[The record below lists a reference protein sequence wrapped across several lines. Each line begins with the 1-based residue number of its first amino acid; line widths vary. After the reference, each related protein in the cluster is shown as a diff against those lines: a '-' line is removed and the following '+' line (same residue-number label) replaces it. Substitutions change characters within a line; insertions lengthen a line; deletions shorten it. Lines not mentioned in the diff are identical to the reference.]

1 MNSQTNQPTENVAE
15 SNEIPKDPRVWIE
28 LPRAGRTASEFA
40 EEVGEALAPA
50 PFFALDGIPVRVNGD
65 KIEPITATSFRTAPE
80 KEIVFFKYRRKTK
93 DENDPATPVPES
105 MNEMQANVVL
115 QSELFRKRLRSL
127 RGVSSIPI
135 PVFRD
140 GKVILSTGYDPG
152 TSILSTDDGG
162 HAFDL
167 MQKDVAVAYLRD
179 LLREFPFADD
189 EGRSMSVQIAAMMSR
204 FASSLLPRGAQIPF
218 IIWNANGP
226 RAGKTL
232 LAKIVEIVVR
242 GFASIRALPESAEEL
257 QKVLDSEVL
266 AGSSSIIFDNVKT
279 KLDSPFLE
287 QYATSSV
294 VSVRRLGS
302 SVKLDVEKR
311 TMLMFTSNQAEVSA
325 DIAGRSLFCDLFVME
340 ADPQS
345 RHIDRILTEE
355 FLSKSEIRYGILS
368 ALWSLIVAWD
378 QSGRPA
384 GSGRLAGF
392 EDWGRIIGGIVENA
406 GFGSPMRKPSSD
418 HLGDSD
424 YTDMESL
431 VRIMTEGVFRDAI
444 ELNCREGI
452 TFEDLLWICRDR
464 GLFDET
470 IRGKVDRDTGEFILF
485 NKSKVGKLFARYMG
499 RVFQLGEAG
508 AVKFE
513 RVGEKGRRRFRIC

>member
-1 MNSQTNQPTENVAE
+1 MVSP
-15 SNEIPKDPRVWIE
+15 
-28 LPRAGRTASEFA
+28 FY
-40 EEVGEALAPA
+40 ALE
-50 PFFALDGIPVRVNGD
+50 GIPVRVNGD
-65 KIEPITATSFRTAPE
+65 KVETINATGFRTAPE
-80 KEIVFFKYRRKTK
+80 DQIVFFKYRRKSK

-105 MNEMQANVVL
+105 MNEMQASVVL
-115 QSELFRKRLRSL
+115 QSELFRKRLRPL

-140 GKVILSTGYDPG
+140 GKVILSTGYDPN
-152 TSILSTDDGG
+152 TALLSTGKGG
-162 HAFDL
+162 LDL
-167 MQKDVAVAYLRD
+167 QPLKVAADYLRD
-179 LLREFPFADD
+179 LLREFPFSDD
-189 EGRSMSVQIAAMMSR
+189 DGRSMSVQIAAMMSR
-204 FASSLLPRGAQIPF
+204 FAASLLPRGAQIPF

-242 GFASIRALPESAEEL
+242 GFASIRALPESSEEL

-279 KLDSPFLE
+279 KLDSTFLE

-302 SVKLDVEKR
+302 SVKLDIEKR

-325 DIAGRSLFCDLFVME
+325 DIAGRSLFCDLFVKE

-345 RHIDRILTEE
+345 RHIDRVMTDEY
-355 FLSKSEIRYGILS
+355 LSRAETRFAILS

-378 QSGRPA
+378 QAGRPA

-406 GFGSPMRKPSSD
+406 GFGSPLRKPSSD

-424 YTDMESL
+424 YIDMESL

-444 ELNCREGI
+444 ELKCRDGI

-464 GLFDET
+464 GLFEET

-513 RVGEKGRRRFRIC
+513 RIGPKGRRRFRIC